1 MFTFRYHAISLIAV
15 FLALGIGV
23 LLGVSIGDGLVSD
36 ASKDLEN
43 SLRGDLRNARGET
56 SDLRGE
62 LGLRDEFER
71 LAYPGLV
78 KDLMPGSR
86 VGVVAIGGL
95 PSSYLSLV
103 RDSVEP
109 AGAQVASVSV
119 INSSL
124 PLGQL
129 ADDLK
134 GTQLDRL
141 DRDDDALGRFAK
153 RLGRQFANGGS
164 LIERVKGDL
173 FSSSRGEYRG
183 LDGIVLVRN
192 RGDLKG
198 EKKKAA
204 DRFESELISGIL
216 STEAEIVGVET
227 RDADPSQISAM
238 SGKGVSTVDD
248 IDLVAGRTAL
258 VYVLL
263 GAKGQF
269 GVKRTA
275 DQLLPPAATAA
286 ATSR

>member
-1 MFTFRYHAISLIAV
+1 VFTFRYHAISLIAV

-23 LLGVSIGDGLVSD
+23 LLGVSIGDGVLSD
-36 ASKDLEN
+36 ASKDLER
-43 SLRGDLRNARGET
+43 SLRGDLRNARAQT

-78 KDLMPGSR
+78 GNLLPGSR
-86 VGVVAIGGL
+86 VGVVAIGDL
-95 PSSYLSLV
+95 PSGYLTMI

-109 AGAQVASVSV
+109 AGAQISSVSV
-119 INSSL
+119 IHASL
-124 PLGQL
+124 PTGKL

-134 GTQLDRL
+134 GTQLHHL
-141 DRDDDALGRFAK
+141 DRDNDALGRFAK

-164 LIERVKGDL
+164 LIGRVKGDL
-173 FSSSRGEYRG
+173 LSSSRGEYRG

-192 RGDLKG
+192 RDGLKG
-198 EKKKAA
+198 EQKKAA

-227 RDADPSQISAM
+227 RDADPSQIPAM

-286 ATSR
+286 AAHR

>member
-23 LLGVSIGDGLVSD
+23 LLGVSIGDGVISG

-43 SLRGDLRNARGET
+43 SLRGDLRNARAQT

-78 KDLMPGSR
+78 NDLLPGSR
-86 VGVVAIGGL
+86 VGVVAEGGL
-95 PSSYLSLV
+95 SSRYLSLI

-109 AGAQVASVSV
+109 AGAQIASVSV
-119 INSSL
+119 IDAPLSL
-124 PLGQL
+124 GKL

-134 GTQLDRL
+134 GTRLARL
-141 DRDDDALGRFAK
+141 DRDDDALGRFGK
-153 RLGRQFANGGS
+153 RLGRQLANGGN
-164 LIERVKGDL
+164 LLGRIKGDL

-183 LDGIVLVRN
+183 LDGIVWVRD
-192 RGDLKG
+192 REGLKG
-198 EKKKAA
+198 EMKKAQ

-227 RDADPSQISAM
+227 RDADPSQVPAM
-238 SGKGVSTVDD
+238 TDDGVSSVDD

-286 ATSR
+286 ATHR

>member
-1 MFTFRYHAISLIAV
+1 
-15 FLALGIGV
+15 V
-23 LLGVSIGDGLVSD
+23 LLGVSIGDGVLSD

-43 SLRGDLRNARGET
+43 SLRGDLRDSRAQS

-78 KDLMPGSR
+78 NDLLPGSR
-86 VGVVAIGGL
+86 IGVVAIGGL
-95 PSSYLSLV
+95 PSRYLSLI

-109 AGAQVASVSV
+109 AGAQLASVSV
-119 INSSL
+119 VQARL
-124 PLGQL
+124 PLGKL

-141 DRDDDALGRFAK
+141 DRDDDALGRFGK
-153 RLGRQFANGGS
+153 RLGRQLANGGS
-164 LIERVKGDL
+164 LVERVKGDL

-192 RGDLKG
+192 RGELKG
-198 EKKKAA
+198 EQKKAA

-216 STEAEIVGVET
+216 STEAEIAGVET
-227 RDADPSQISAM
+227 RDADPSQIDAM

-263 GAKGQF
+263 GAKGHF
-269 GVKRTA
+269 GVKRSA

-286 ATSR
+286 ATGR

>member
-1 MFTFRYHAISLIAV
+1 V

-23 LLGVSIGDGLVSD
+23 LLGVSIGDGVLSD
-36 ASKDLEN
+36 ASRDLEN
-43 SLRGDLRNARGET
+43 SLRGDLRNARGQA

-78 KDLMPGSR
+78 KDLLPGSR
-86 VGVVAIGGL
+86 VGVVAEGGL
-95 PSSYLSLV
+95 PSRYLSLI

-109 AGAQVASVSV
+109 AGAQIASVSV
-119 INSSL
+119 INAPL
-124 PLGQL
+124 PLGKL

-134 GTQLDRL
+134 GTQLSRL
-141 DRDDDALGRFAK
+141 DRDDDALGRFSR
-153 RLGRQFANGGS
+153 RLGRQLANGGS
-164 LIERVKGDL
+164 LLERVKDDL

-183 LDGIVLVRN
+183 LDGIVWVRTH
-192 RGDLKG
+192 GDLKG
-198 EKKKAA
+198 DSKKAA
-204 DRFESELISGIL
+204 DRFESGLISGIL
-216 STEAEIVGVET
+216 STEAEIAGVET
-227 RDADPSQISAM
+227 RDTDPSQIPAM
-238 SGKGVSTVDD
+238 SGKGVSTIDD

-286 ATSR
+286 ATQR

>member
-1 MFTFRYHAISLIAV
+1 LFTFRYHAISLIAV

-23 LLGVSIGDGLVSD
+23 LLGVSIGDGVLSD

-43 SLRGDLRNARGET
+43 SLRGDLRSARAQS

-78 KDLMPGSR
+78 NDLLPGSR
-86 VGVVAIGGL
+86 IGVVAIGDL
-95 PSSYLSLV
+95 PSRYLTLI
-103 RDSVEP
+103 RDSVKP
-109 AGAQVASVSV
+109 TGAQIASVSV
-119 INSSL
+119 IHAPL
-124 PLGQL
+124 PLGRL

-134 GTQLDRL
+134 GTQLARI
-141 DRDDDALGRFAK
+141 DRDNDAVGRFSK
-153 RLGRQFANGGS
+153 RFGRQLANGGS
-164 LIERVKGDL
+164 LVGRVQGDL

-183 LDGIVLVRN
+183 LDGIVWVRN

-198 EKKKAA
+198 DKAKAA
-204 DRFESELISGIL
+204 DSFESGLISGIL

-227 RDADPSQISAM
+227 RDTDPSQVSAM
-238 SGKGVSTVDD
+238 SGRGVSTVDD

-275 DQLLPPAATAA
+275 DQLLPPAAIAA
-286 ATSR
+286 ASHR